1 MSLVKQLYEQGFNLI
16 PFSKDKKPLVSN
28 YKEYLDGRLC
38 DLNTLLN
45 NDYIALKLGRQSNNN
60 IVIAFDLEN
69 QIVKY
74 NQGFNIEAIE
84 KVLHEV
90 LDAYNIT
97 TTTWINTSINKGLHY
112 LYLADTNSID
122 NKAAFSFNSIGI
134 ELFLDNRSII
144 ILGNNLEN
152 YNIGNIANIS
162 NDSLTKIIT
171 FLELLNKVIN
181 AIKEYYKQG
190 NRDKI
195 HLALSGYMFKAYY
208 SIDNA
213 KLLARCIMYLFNDRE
228 DRVKQCVE
236 QTYKQERS
244 KVASYELAKEVSKEL
259 ADNLNKIFHKNNS
272 NIVEFIISLI
282 DKGYHSVEI
291 LARLLAKEYKEGN
304 EDAKFI
310 DNYRYVITKDNNYWI
325 EWNGSYWEEANMTRF
340 NKELIEYFEKK
351 RSIIDIALINAI
363 RELNN
368 EELENM
374 QRLRD
379 TILDYFSSFISSKN
393 FRDEFISLLSIANF
407 FNITIDDY
415 ELDNINTYYIN
426 TLSHLLIWDNNL
438 KLFNA
443 IKSEDAKKYY
453 ITKAINVRY
462 DPSARSDSFLKFL
475 LTISRDN
482 KELARFITIV
492 SSLTL
497 IDRIE
502 EKVFFLIGSGYNG
515 KSTLLSVLFNILG
528 VSAWNSKV
536 ELLINDDEKN
546 PHLIA
551 CKNRTL
557 IIIDEPNMIKLK
569 ADIIKKLASTGSI
582 VARDLYKKPEQ
593 IEKSFTLL
601 IATNNNPK
609 FDDNTEGTYRRICI
623 IPFLY
628 KINKEESIPNYHD
641 YLLREKEGI
650 FNLLLSALTEYL
662 RALDEQGNK
671 AFDNLMPD
679 IVKYYTN
686 KVIWE
691 QDHIKEFVD
700 RYLIYEVNARTNF
713 SELYKQYEEF
723 CKLKSI
729 DKLSKQVLSKALE
742 KFNFY
747 STKESKITYKLDC
760 RLRLIPL
767 IKDLEDNDKSDNKVG
782 KVIIKDKV
790 ITLVKRED
798 NNLICMHCNAK
809 FNDSYTLAKHIKE
822 IANIDDIIDIRIEDT
837 NTMDQFFSASN

>member
-1 MSLVKQLYEQGFNLI
+1 
-16 PFSKDKKPLVSN
+16 
-28 YKEYLDGRLC
+28 
-38 DLNTLLN
+38 
-45 NDYIALKLGRQSNNN
+45 
-60 IVIAFDLEN
+60 
-69 QIVKY
+69 
-74 NQGFNIEAIE
+74 
-84 KVLHEV
+84 
-90 LDAYNIT
+90 
-97 TTTWINTSINKGLHY
+97 
-112 LYLADTNSID
+112 
-122 NKAAFSFNSIGI
+122 
-134 ELFLDNRSII
+134 
-144 ILGNNLEN
+144 
-152 YNIGNIANIS
+152 
-162 NDSLTKIIT
+162 
-171 FLELLNKVIN
+171 
-181 AIKEYYKQG
+181 
-190 NRDKI
+190 
-195 HLALSGYMFKAYY
+195 
-208 SIDNA
+208 
-213 KLLARCIMYLFNDRE
+213 
-228 DRVKQCVE
+228 
-236 QTYKQERS
+236 
-244 KVASYELAKEVSKEL
+244 
-259 ADNLNKIFHKNNS
+259 
-272 NIVEFIISLI
+272 
-282 DKGYHSVEI
+282 
-291 LARLLAKEYKEGN
+291 
-304 EDAKFI
+304 
-310 DNYRYVITKDNNYWI
+310 
-325 EWNGSYWEEANMTRF
+325 
-340 NKELIEYFEKK
+340 
-351 RSIIDIALINAI
+351 
-363 RELNN
+363 
-368 EELENM
+368 
-374 QRLRD
+374 
-379 TILDYFSSFISSKN
+379 
-393 FRDEFISLLSIANF
+393 
-407 FNITIDDY
+407 
-415 ELDNINTYYIN
+415 
-426 TLSHLLIWDNNL
+426 
-438 KLFNA
+438 
-443 IKSEDAKKYY
+443 
-453 ITKAINVRY
+453 
-462 DPSARSDSFLKFL
+462 
-475 LTISRDN
+475 
-482 KELARFITIV
+482 
-492 SSLTL
+492 L

-767 IKDLEDNDKSDNKVG
+767 IKDLEDNDKSDNDNKVG